1 MGEMTIGDAFAR
13 NGLSRRDFLKFCAAM
28 AATLGLSQGAVPKI
42 AAALEAKRKPTLV
55 WLEMQS
61 CTGNTEALLR
71 ASKPSAANLLLDV
84 ISLDYHETI
93 MAAAGAQAEKSLADV
108 VKNQKGKY
116 FAVVEGSIPAKDG
129 GVYCC
134 IGGRTALDIARE
146 VCGNAAAT
154 IAMGTCAAYGGIPA
168 ARPNPTGALSV
179 KEAVPGISVVNLSGC
194 PTNAENITATIVYY
208 LAFGVLPALDA
219 LGRPLFAYGKRIHDN
234 CERRAH
240 FDAGQY
246 VRQWGDEGHRLG
258 WCLYQMGCKGPAAYQ
273 NCPTV
278 RYNEGVSWPV
288 GSGHGCVGCAAPH
301 FWDDMTPF
309 YRRLPQPFGI
319 SVETTAD
326 KVGLGITIATAGGI
340 MVHAIARLIK
350 KQVSPKPTRKGEPS
364 EPEPKT
370 EWKGPKWHE

>member
-1 MGEMTIGDAFAR
+1 
-13 NGLSRRDFLKFCAAM
+13 
-28 AATLGLSQGAVPKI
+28 
-42 AAALEAKRKPTLV
+42 
-55 WLEMQS
+55 
-61 CTGNTEALLR
+61 
-71 ASKPSAANLLLDV
+71 
-84 ISLDYHETI
+84 
-93 MAAAGAQAEKSLADV
+93 
-108 VKNQKGKY
+108 
-116 FAVVEGSIPAKDG
+116 
-129 GVYCC
+129 
-134 IGGRTALDIARE
+134 
-146 VCGNAAAT
+146 
-154 IAMGTCAAYGGIPA
+154 
-168 ARPNPTGALSV
+168 
-179 KEAVPGISVVNLSGC
+179 
-194 PTNAENITATIVYY
+194 
-208 LAFGVLPALDA
+208 
-219 LGRPLFAYGKRIHDN
+219 
-234 CERRAH
+234 
-240 FDAGQY
+240 

-326 KVGLGITIATAGGI
+326 KVGLGVTIATAGGI